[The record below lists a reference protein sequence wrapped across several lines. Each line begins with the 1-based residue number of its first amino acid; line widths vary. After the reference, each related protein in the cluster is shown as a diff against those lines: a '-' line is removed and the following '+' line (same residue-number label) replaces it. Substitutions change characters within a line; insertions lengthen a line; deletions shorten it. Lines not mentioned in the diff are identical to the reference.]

1 MSVARLHKRA
11 TKKAANAGIR
21 PCIRIVSEP
30 EIPDIL
36 YKYTNDAG
44 VAGLREGIIRFGS
57 FEEYRDAE
65 NEAIRDRF
73 ENSLVSSPVPV
84 YSPDEDRVSLV
95 LALRSPGVVFCA
107 SADDALCGAFGYSR
121 RVAIKSKPFIRALT
135 GAAASV
141 RHIFD
146 AKTMTERREIVAAR
160 FSESDPITQDKG
172 QWRPVRP
179 KEYKVQLCWGRVR
192 YPRNAYS
199 KIPLRRML
207 TAAAIGGDV
216 GMKILH
222 EEMLKEDMVMLRKP
236 AEFSHERECRVAL
249 NFLPWGAAASQDVV
263 SAYIVNSLFVK
274 LDNPREIFIFGD
286 N

>member
-30 EIPDIL
+30 EVPDIL

-57 FEEYRDAE
+57 FEEYRDTK
-65 NEAIRDRF
+65 NEAIRDPF
-73 ENSLVSSPVPV
+73 ENSLVSSPFSVG
-84 YSPDEDRVSLV
+84 DKVSGV
-95 LALRSPGVVFCA
+95 LAMRSPGVVFCA
-107 SADDALCGAFGYSR
+107 SADDALRGAFGYSR
-121 RVAIKSKPFIRALT
+121 RVAIKSKPFFRALT
-135 GAAASV
+135 SAATSV

-160 FSESDPITQDKG
+160 FSESEPITQDKR

-179 KEYKVQLCWGRVR
+179 KEYTMQLCWGRVR
-192 YPRNAYS
+192 YLQNPYS
-199 KIPLRRML
+199 KMPLMRML
-207 TAAAIGGDV
+207 TAAMGGDA
-216 GMKILH
+216 GIKILH
-222 EEMLKEDMVMLRKP
+222 EEMLKGDPQMLCKP

-249 NFLPWGAAASQDVV
+249 NFLPWGAAASQGIV

-274 LDNPREIFIFGD
+274 LDNPREVFIFGD